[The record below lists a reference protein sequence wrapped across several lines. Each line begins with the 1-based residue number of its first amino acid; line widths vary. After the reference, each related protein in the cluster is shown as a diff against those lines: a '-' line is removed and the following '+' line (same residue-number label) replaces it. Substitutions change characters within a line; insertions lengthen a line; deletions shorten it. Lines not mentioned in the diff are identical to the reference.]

1 MTLSLRELKKTQKKP
16 KTANLKIGLR
26 VLRSAKFKSGEA
38 FDFNGPVLITF

>member
-1 MTLSLRELKKTQKKP
+1 MTLSLRELKKTKQNS
-16 KTANLKIGLR
+16 NLKIGLR